1 MNTNLGMNPMAVKYD
16 CIHEDLI
23 QSHSTD
29 IQSLKTRADYK
40 DKRLDDLDVKIE
52 KMSDKLDEMNKNI
65 NKLILKSNDND
76 KDLEIRLKA
85 IETELALQKETTKNR
100 LVIIGIALTII
111 TIVINVLFNLLK

>member
-1 MNTNLGMNPMAVKYD
+1 MTVNYD
-16 CIHEDLI
+16 CMHEDLI

-40 DKRLDDLDVKIE
+40 DKRIDDLDAKLE
-52 KMSDKLDEMNKNI
+52 KMNDKLDKMNNNI
-65 NKLILKSNDND
+65 NKLILKSNDSD

-100 LVIIGIALTII
+100 LAIIGIGLTVLTI
-111 TIVINVLFNLLK
+111 VLNVLFNVIK